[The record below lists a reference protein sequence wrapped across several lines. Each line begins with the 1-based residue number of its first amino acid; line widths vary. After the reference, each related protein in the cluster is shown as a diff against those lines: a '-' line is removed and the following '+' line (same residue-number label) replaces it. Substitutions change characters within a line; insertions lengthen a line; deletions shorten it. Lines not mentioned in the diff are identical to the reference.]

1 MGSAAVH
8 VIARA
13 GHTASVLHALRL
25 RLLGELGEAEVAAEL
40 ARRLGVPRQL
50 VIYHLCQLERDG
62 SWRPR
67 VNDGSAIAPSGSSVR
82 SRSYAISPS
91 ALGSLAAHR
100 DSGEVPRPRDAWW
113 PPVSLPDHRVPPSGH
128 T

>member
-50 VIYHLCQLERDG
+50 VNYHL
-62 SWRPR
+62 
-67 VNDGSAIAPSGSSVR
+67 
-82 SRSYAISPS
+82 
-91 ALGSLAAHR
+91 
-100 DSGEVPRPRDAWW
+100 
-113 PPVSLPDHRVPPSGH
+113 SLPTRARRLVETMGERRKRNCTERLVRAVALLRDQPVGVRLARRPPRKWRSTTTARRLVAAGIAS
-128 T
+128 